1 MKPGVLGTP
10 AVASRQALARPAKA
24 LLSVNGLNAL
34 GNSLSN
40 IFINVYWYKLTNDM
54 SQTLLFNLA
63 SYLVWL
69 PAFVLAGYLSKRTNR
84 TIPLWIGSGV
94 QMLFYVS
101 VLLLGSD
108 SPQYLLILGLVY
120 GIGQGFYWLA
130 INVLSVD
137 VTEAGNRNWFNG
149 INGALGALTGMVG
162 PLIAGMLVES
172 LPALAGYAMVFLAS
186 LLCFAL
192 SLSSALLL
200 PRQKMQSPFEWSDMF
215 GVLRHRE
222 WRSLSYAFVGIA
234 FRDGVLTIAIWLW
247 IFIATG
253 SENATGQ
260 FAFAT
265 TLLSIASFY
274 CIGRYGREHSRWSY
288 LVVGSLFMGIS
299 VLSITFHLSTWTLAI
314 YGVLSAA
321 ARPLFDTPFNTL
333 TFNAVGRYDD
343 GGRIR
348 IELVVWREMILSLGR
363 ISSVGALYWIYR
375 MGSEG
380 LEIKLTW
387 FLIIVIIVGLLPL
400 HFIRKTIAAE
410 KWITNK

>member
-1 MKPGVLGTP
+1 MKPDMLGTY
-10 AVASRQALARPAKA
+10 ALAARQPLARPAKA
-24 LLSVNGLNAL
+24 LLSVNALNAL

-69 PAFVLAGYLSKRTNR
+69 PAFVLAGYLSKRTDR

-101 VLLLGSD
+101 VLLLGSE
-108 SPQYLLILGLVY
+108 SSQCLLGLGLLY

-162 PLIAGMLVES
+162 PLIAGMFVEA

-192 SLSSALLL
+192 SLSLALLL
-200 PRQKMQSPFEWSDMF
+200 PRQKMKSQFEWGGMIR
-215 GVLRHRE
+215 VLRHQE
-222 WRSLSYAFVGIA
+222 WRSLNCAFVGIA
-234 FRDGVLTIAIWLW
+234 FRDAVLTIAIWLW
-247 IFIATG
+247 VYIATG

-274 CIGRYGREHSRWSY
+274 LIGRYGRESYHWSY
-288 LVVGSLFMGIS
+288 LAVGSLCMGIS
-299 VLSITFHLSTWTLAI
+299 LLGITFHLSTWTLVI

-333 TFNAVGRYDD
+333 TFNTVGRYDE

-348 IELVVWREMILSLGR
+348 IELVVWREMTLSLGR
-363 ISSVGALYWIYR
+363 ISSMGLLFMIYR
-375 MGSEG
+375 MDTGG
-380 LEIKLTW
+380 LEANLTW
-387 FLIIVIIVGLLPL
+387 FLILVIIVGLLPL
-400 HFIRKTIAAE
+400 YFIRKAINAELPIAG
-410 KWITNK
+410 K